1 MGVSKSSKMG
11 SYLCQVGAYEI
22 RQKIIFPET
31 IRGYSGTQQV
41 KGSTE
46 GRIYKGKKLVEGNFT
61 HGLAAIK
68 KAYTL
73 VCKEG
78 SAHNVSKKIVNRYNL
93 AC

>member
-11 SYLCQVGAYEI
+11 SYLCSVGAYEI
-22 RQKIIFPET
+22 RQKIIFPEL

-46 GRIYKGKKLVEGNFT
+46 GRIYKGKKLIEGNFND
-61 HGLAAIK
+61 GLAAIK

-73 VCKEG
+73 VCREG
-78 SAHNVSKKIVNRYNL
+78 TAHNVSKKIVNLYKL
-93 AC
+93 GC